1 MTTTTEAPATEGVTT
16 QTTPLPTTTEG
27 WRDLWYAD
35 FEDWGT
41 NIRNEAAEFLLAQT
55 AAGITTMPDRDPLLR
70 AWRAAVPSY
79 FSSQDEDTRVYDWI
93 KAQVDEAT
101 IGSAQPTPREVGD
114 AETLVEIIFPT
125 GPTDYLAEQGVNTER
140 IKQYRTVLA
149 YQFTNWKAGRYTVSS
164 DREALR
170 QMNRRL
176 SREYGRTITS
186 GRDERLM
193 LSALGQLRQA
203 AADPS
208 FEPMPPAPTHDQ
220 LEAMLRGKGYFAGNE
235 SNGVYYLANHLTTQ
249 ATRARQSG
257 YDPVTMAE
265 TAVADAITNM
275 KNYVSWSEGFDEDVE
290 SALGEVLHLVYP
302 VPGPVSEVDGSINDV
317 DTLMAWQM
325 SLHPKVSEFQ
335 ATAIKN
341 GILDFTDQA
350 RSNGWPEGTNLVSNL
365 RRMVGQYGFMKYTGK
380 ERRPSFEGHLR
391 TVVAAIKDQPLTEA
405 EWLARWARRD
415 IAVSYVA
422 GRYGEQNSMC
432 PVLERATAELGVD
445 PMRKPKHKVRFEGS
459 GVLVEVEVETWH
471 DEGSTLRDHAKAAWS
486 KMTDKQKE
494 AAIVEVIKPY
504 VNWADMRAAR

>member
-1 MTTTTEAPATEGVTT
+1 MTTTTEALAVEGATI
-16 QTTPLPTTTEG
+16 TPLPTTRDA

-41 NIRNEAAEFLLAQT
+41 TIRNEAADFLLAQT
-55 AAGITTMPDRDPLLR
+55 TAGITTMPEQDVLIR
-70 AWRAAVPSY
+70 AFRTAVPAYYSTP
-79 FSSQDEDTRVYDWI
+79 DEDGRVYGWI
-93 KAQVDEAT
+93 SAQVHEAT
-101 IGSAQPTPREVGD
+101 VGTMPPTPREVND
-114 AETLVEIIFPT
+114 AEALVEIIFPT
-125 GPTDYLAEQGVNTER
+125 LPSDYLIEQGVGVER
-140 IKQYRTVLA
+140 AKQYRTVLA
-149 YQFTNWKAGRYTVSS
+149 YQFTNWKAGRYMVSS
-164 DREALR
+164 DREGLR

-203 AADPS
+203 ATDPS

-220 LEAMLRGKGYFAGNE
+220 LEAMIRNKGYFAGNE
-235 SNGVYYLANHLTTQ
+235 GNGVYYMANFLTSQ

-257 YDPVTMAE
+257 YDPVAMAE
-265 TAVADAITNM
+265 TAVADTIASM
-275 KNYVSWSEGFDEDVE
+275 KNYVSWAEGFDADVE
-290 SALGEVLHLVYP
+290 AALGEVLHLVYP
-302 VPGPVSEVDGSINDV
+302 VPASVTEVDGSINDV

-341 GILDFTDQA
+341 GVLDFTDQA
-350 RSNGWPEGTNLVSNL
+350 RSNGWPEGANLVSNL

-380 ERRPSFEGHLR
+380 ERRPSFEAHLR
-391 TVVAAIKDQPLTEA
+391 NVVDGLKGQDLTGE

-432 PVLERATAELGVD
+432 PVLEKATAELGVD

-471 DEGSTLRDHAKAAWS
+471 DEGSTLRDHAKAAWG

-494 AAIVEVIKPY
+494 AAIVEVVKPY
-504 VNWADMRAAR
+504 VNWSDMQPAR